1 MLVTDWSSISCDFSF
16 STLKPTIFIDTP
28 MKVGN
33 PDWEDLGCE
42 ATDIT
47 LRSQIGKALP
57 LDGLDAFADEVAAM
71 LDGHERWRDR
81 IKEVRAGFVF
91 NLGHSAEVAGEFLLE
106 TVLAKQAVREVEGR
120 QQAKEVFAR

>member
-1 MLVTDWSSISCDFSF
+1 M
-16 STLKPTIFIDTP
+16 
-28 MKVGN
+28 
-33 PDWEDLGCE
+33 
-42 ATDIT
+42 
-47 LRSQIGKALP
+47 RSQIGKALP